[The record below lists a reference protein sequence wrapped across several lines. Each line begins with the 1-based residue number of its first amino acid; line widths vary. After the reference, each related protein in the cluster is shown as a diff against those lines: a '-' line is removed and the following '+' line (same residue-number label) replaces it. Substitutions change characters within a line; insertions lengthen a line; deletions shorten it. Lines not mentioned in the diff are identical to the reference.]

1 MNDKAACGT
10 QLSAAG
16 TCVRPDGMTSGAAT
30 WSLFLIGERR
40 GELMRIGFCL
50 GLLIAALAASGS
62 SVAQDADFAPDEG
75 AGVNADPDTVISA
88 IEQARDKGAEIG
100 EMEAINHIEF
110 VEVDTLK
117 GDKTSRAIEN
127 AVSLNEYDVR
137 NLQSTLA
144 EQPEISAKLEAEG
157 VAVRNIF
164 AATVD
169 SDRLVIFVRKD

>member
-1 MNDKAACGT
+1 MRAR
-10 QLSAAG
+10 L
-16 TCVRPDGMTSGAAT
+16 CV
-30 WSLFLIGERR
+30 
-40 GELMRIGFCL
+40 
-50 GLLIAALAASGS
+50 GLLISMLAASGPSLAQGVS
-62 SVAQDADFAPDEG
+62 SGPEG
-75 AGVNADPDTVISA
+75 GRDTNVDPDTIIST
-88 IEQARDKGAEIG
+88 IEQSRDKAAEIG

-137 NLQSTLA
+137 DLQSTLA

-157 VAVRNIF
+157 VAVRNIL